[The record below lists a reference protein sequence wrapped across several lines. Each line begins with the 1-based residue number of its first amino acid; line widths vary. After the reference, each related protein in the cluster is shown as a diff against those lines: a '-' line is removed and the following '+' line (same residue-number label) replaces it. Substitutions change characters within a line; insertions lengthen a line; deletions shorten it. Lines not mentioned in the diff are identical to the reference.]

1 MLPILG
7 SGAGV
12 WSWIHVDD
20 AAASTVAALAHG
32 SRGIYNIVDDEPA
45 KVSDWM
51 PYITQAIG
59 AKPPL
64 RVPAW
69 LGRLLAG
76 EVAVQWMTEGRGASN
91 AKAKTRAGPA
101 ARLADMA
108 RRVPARPVS
117 LEADVITA
125 LQFSGPSRLH

>member
-1 MLPILG
+1 VSFLQVGQERLASPLVRQLIDG
-7 SGAGV
+7 GH
-12 WSWIHVDD
+12 HVT
-20 AAASTVAALAHG
+20 ATTASTVAALTHG
-32 SRGIYNIVDDEPA
+32 SPGIYNIVDDEPA

-51 PYITQAIG
+51 PYMTQAIG

-91 AKAKTRAGPA
+91 AKAKRELGLQ
-101 ARLADMA
+101 LAWPTWREEF
-108 RRVPARPVS
+108 RRGLS
-117 LEADVITA
+117 LSKQT
-125 LQFSGPSRLH
+125 